1 MEGATDGAS
10 MLCAKTRPTAELA
23 ATRTQVILRA
33 RPIVARHVVCW
44 PGEIRETESRHLSRS
59 KTQSRMMIESFFVI
73 WVRYFDPALDE

>member
-1 MEGATDGAS
+1 

-44 PGEIRETESRHLSRS
+44 PGESRKTESSHLARS
-59 KTQSRMMIESFFVI
+59 KTRSRKLIKSFFV
-73 WVRYFDPALDE
+73 VRVQYFDPALDGRPARHGPRL